1 MWALVTRVSKKQGG
15 FSLPEVAA
23 VVAITGALAAVV
35 MPVAIDQVEKGRT
48 ASAQQEVQAIS
59 DAINAF
65 FKDTGQWPVRESKN
79 KHKGTHIL
87 RSGRAEIPNVLGS
100 SDSAAGH
107 GSDPALGNTNWGAF
121 GTTVD
126 EFLNHL
132 YLDNPLSNSTPGK
145 GNGNGKANRAYREA
159 DVNWQ
164 GPYLPQIFNDP
175 WGSNYLVFA
184 RAFTERKVQGESIY
198 AWVISA
204 GPNKTLETDVS
215 SPVLN
220 NNPVSGKS
228 STADD
233 IGVLVFQARENIPGV
248 SNGHRG
254 NNSNNGNN
262 GNNGPP

>member
-1 MWALVTRVSKKQGG
+1 MRILVGSVFKRTGG
-15 FSLPEVAA
+15 FSLPEVAT
-23 VVAITGALAAVV
+23 VVAITGTLAAVV
-35 MPVAIDQVEKGRT
+35 TPVAIDQVEKGRT
-48 ASAQQEVQAIS
+48 ASAKQEVQAIS

-65 FKDTGQWPVRESKN
+65 FKDTGQWPARTSKGN
-79 KHKGTHIL
+79 HKGTHIL

-107 GSDPALGNTNWGAF
+107 GSDPALGNTNWGTL

-132 YLDNPLSNSTPGK
+132 SLDNPLSDSTPGK
-145 GNGNGKANRAYREA
+145 GNGNGQGKANRVYRDA

-175 WGSNYLVFA
+175 WGSHYLVFA
-184 RAFTERKVQGESIY
+184 RAFTERKVQGTSIY

-204 GPNKTLETDVS
+204 GPNKTLETDVT
-215 SPVLN
+215 SPILN

-233 IGVLVFQARENIPGV
+233 VGVLVFQARENIPGV
-248 SNGHRG
+248 SNGKRG
-254 NNSNNGNN
+254 NGNGNN
-262 GNNGPP
+262 GT